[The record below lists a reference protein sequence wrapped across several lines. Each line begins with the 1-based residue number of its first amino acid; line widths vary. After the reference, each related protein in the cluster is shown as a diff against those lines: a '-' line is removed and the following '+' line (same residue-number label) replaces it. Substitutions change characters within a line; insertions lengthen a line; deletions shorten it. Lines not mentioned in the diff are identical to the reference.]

1 MSKSSLLN
9 SKLLSELD
17 IRKLDQEISS
27 LEKLG
32 LTKMQD
38 LQPRTISIILEY
50 LKAHKNGILGA
61 GLTNSDLRLDV
72 MIKHGNKDE
81 NANFFK
87 AETIKYD
94 DVNDEDELIKEFE
107 NKLLFSGNTQY
118 FLNFQMMLSRDK
130 PDSKPLDDILT
141 SDTIKTTLPD
151 SFNTIMTLIGTTNP
165 TAAVVGTAING
176 AITILVDLLG
186 TCWIITPIKLFLA
199 MTRYGFKIE
208 IILA

>member
-1 MSKSSLLN
+1 
-9 SKLLSELD
+9 
-17 IRKLDQEISS
+17 
-27 LEKLG
+27 
-32 LTKMQD
+32 MQD

-72 MIKHGNKDE
+72 MINHGNKDE

-87 AETIKYD
+87 AETIKYN
-94 DVNDEDELIKEFE
+94 DVNDGDELIKEFE

-151 SFNTIMTLIGTTNP
+151 SFNTIMTLIETTNP
-165 TAAVVGTAING
+165 TAAVVGAAING
-176 AITILVDLLG
+176 AITIGRFAWNLLDNYTDKTIFSYDNVWFQNRNNFGIGRHPDNG
-186 TCWIITPIKLFLA
+186 TMTIDDAKLFFSIFE
-199 MTRYGFKIE
+199 GF
-208 IILA
+208 